1 MAQGKI
7 AVKIVS
13 PKGEVFSGDV
23 EHVTLPGV
31 VSSFA
36 VYPRHAPLISALE
49 EGDIKCT
56 TTEGEE
62 LKFHI
67 LSGFVEVNGD
77 VVTVCVE

>member
-7 AVKIVS
+7 EVRIVS

-36 VYPRHAPLISALE
+36 VYTRHAALISALE

-56 TTEGEE
+56 LADGEE
-62 LKFHI
+62 RKFHI
-67 LSGFVEVNGD
+67 MSGFVEVKDD

>member
-7 AVKIVS
+7 EVRIVS

-36 VYPRHAPLISALE
+36 VYPRHAALISALE
-49 EGDIKCT
+49 EGDIKCSLAG
-56 TTEGEE
+56 GEE
-62 LKFHI
+62 RKFHI
-67 LSGFVEVNGD
+67 MSGFVEVKDD

>member
-7 AVKIVS
+7 EVKIVS

-23 EHVTLPGV
+23 LHITLPGV

-36 VYPRHAPLISALE
+36 VYPRHAALISALE
-49 EGDIKCT
+49 KGDIKCVT
-56 TTEGEE
+56 TDNEE
-62 LKFHI
+62 RRFPI
-67 LSGFVEVNGD
+67 TSGFVEVKDD

>member
-23 EHVTLPGV
+23 LHITLPGV
-31 VSSFA
+31 VGSFA

-49 EGDIKCT
+49 NGDIKCAIT
-56 TTEGEE
+56 DDEE
-62 LKFHI
+62 RKFHI
-67 LSGFVEVNGD
+67 TSGFVEVKDD

>member
-7 AVKIVS
+7 EVRIVS

-36 VYPRHAPLISALE
+36 VYPRHAALVSALE
-49 EGDIKCT
+49 EGDIKCSLAD
-56 TTEGEE
+56 GEE
-62 LKFHI
+62 RKFHI
-67 LSGFVEVNGD
+67 MSGFVEVKDD